1 MRTITSSSMRFLEC
15 IKGCNELQKSLE
27 FPAGKLQ
34 LLEVFSDGRIAST
47 RFLRLLCASHSTA
60 ALVLLYLRLMAFLLP
75 MADLISRVMKSDYS
89 ETPLSFLVESPLC
102 SPRLLDVRT
111 SNYNLWGVNV
121 LALPRMNSS
130 KYGLNSFS
138 YCAAKHVHWNA
149 FSALLCVP

>member
-1 MRTITSSSMRFLEC
+1 MRFLEC

-60 ALVLLYLRLMAFLLP
+60 ACVLLYLRLMAFLLP
-75 MADLISRVMKSDYS
+75 MADLISCVMKSDYS

-102 SPRLLDVRT
+102 SPASITRLLDVRT
-111 SNYNLWGVNV
+111 SNYNLWRVNV

>member
-1 MRTITSSSMRFLEC
+1 
-15 IKGCNELQKSLE
+15 
-27 FPAGKLQ
+27 
-34 LLEVFSDGRIAST
+34 
-47 RFLRLLCASHSTA
+47 
-60 ALVLLYLRLMAFLLP
+60 MAFLLP

-111 SNYNLWGVNV
+111 SNYNLWEVNV
-121 LALPRMNSS
+121 LALPRMNGS

-138 YCAAKHVHWNA
+138 YRAAKHVHWNA